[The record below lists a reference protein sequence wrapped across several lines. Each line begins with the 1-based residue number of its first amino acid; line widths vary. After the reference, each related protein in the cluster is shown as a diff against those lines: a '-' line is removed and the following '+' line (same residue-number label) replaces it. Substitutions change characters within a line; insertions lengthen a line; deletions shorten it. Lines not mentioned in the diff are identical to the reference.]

1 MSQSSYV
8 KSGFPQDVSAKKRR
22 DLEYVPKN
30 KELLQEKVWKMLVLA
45 KVQKH
50 ADAS

>member
-22 DLEYVPKN
+22 DLEYFPKI
-30 KELLQEKVWKMLVLA
+30 KELITGKGMENAGAGQGTKA
-45 KVQKH
+45 R
-50 ADAS
+50 